1 MQMQGDLWWYR
12 LKANFYDQPSV
23 KAVRES
29 LPRHE
34 GDSVLVFYQIVTTR
48 TLNTQGKIIPR
59 SGKDVFNELHF
70 MTGFPYKKCQLF
82 AKILAENRLFVMM
95 EDGSIEVPEV
105 PLNTGHET
113 KWASYKR
120 QKRELDK
127 VQRDREEKEKE
138 IEIEG
143 EKREKRTISKNSF
156 NNFQQ
161 RNDYN
166 FEKFEK
172 LQQSDWDSLRSMMSD
187 SEQEEKNDQ
196 QEAEETSLRKT
207 VDSEQEEKS
216 DQQEIKDLLETSA
229 HQIDRESSVNQ
240 LVDRLR
246 SSKFEE

>member
-1 MQMQGDLWWYR
+1 MQGNLWWYKLR
-12 LKANFYDQPSV
+12 ADFYDQPNV

-34 GDSVLVFYQIVTTR
+34 GDSVLVFYQIVITR
-48 TLNTQGKIIPR
+48 TINTQGKIIPR
-59 SGKDVFNELHF
+59 SGKDIFDELHF
-70 MTGFPYKKCQLF
+70 MTSFPYKKCQLF
-82 AKILAENRLFVMM
+82 AKILAENGFFEMM

-105 PLNTGHET
+105 QINTAHET
-113 KWASYKR
+113 KWAGYKR
-120 QKRELDK
+120 QERALDN
-127 VQRDREEKEKE
+127 VQRYRDRKEKE
-138 IEIEG
+138 GEIEG

-166 FEKFEK
+166 FEEFER
-172 LQQSDWDSLRSMMSD
+172 LS
-187 SEQEEKNDQ
+187 QEEKN
-196 QEAEETSLRKT
+196 
-207 VDSEQEEKS
+207 

-229 HQIDRESSVNQ
+229 HQIDREGSVNQ